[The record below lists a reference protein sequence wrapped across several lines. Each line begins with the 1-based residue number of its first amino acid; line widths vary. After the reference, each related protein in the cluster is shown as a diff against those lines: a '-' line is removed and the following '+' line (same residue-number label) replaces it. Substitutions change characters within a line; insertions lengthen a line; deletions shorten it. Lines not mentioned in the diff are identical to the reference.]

1 MALRIAMS
9 LLLLAPAAGRAA
21 EPPAVAVSI
30 PPLHG
35 LVAAVMQGVGAPALL
50 LRTGSPH
57 GYVLRP
63 SDARA
68 LAASRLV
75 FLVDPRF
82 ESFLSKPL
90 AALPA
95 ARVVTASTAPGIRLV
110 AARRGGRWEPDAH
123 DHSHDRDG
131 ERPHEAG
138 PETDF
143 HLWLAPAN
151 ARAIVARAA
160 AALSEADPANTARY
174 AANAK
179 ALAAR
184 IEALETGLR
193 ARLAPLRDKP
203 YIVFHD
209 AYRYFEDAFALSP
222 AGAVTVAPDRQPGIR
237 RLQQIRAAIA
247 QAGARCVFAEPQ
259 FEPALVHTIIDGTG
273 ARAGT
278 LDPLGARIPPGP
290 DAWFAL
296 MDGLAGSLE
305 SCLLPPG

>member
-1 MALRIAMS
+1 
-9 LLLLAPAAGRAA
+9 
-21 EPPAVAVSI
+21 VAVSI

-50 LRTGSPH
+50 LRQGSPH
-57 GYVLRP
+57 GYVMRP

-82 ESFLSKPL
+82 ESFLRKPL

-95 ARVVTASTAPGIRLV
+95 ARVVTASTAPGIRLT
-110 AARRGGRWEPDAH
+110 AARRGGRWEPEPH
-123 DHSHDRDG
+123 DHGHD
-131 ERPHEAG
+131 RPHEAG

-151 ARAIVARAA
+151 ARAIAAQAA
-160 AALSEADPANTARY
+160 AALSGADPANAARY

-184 IEALETGLR
+184 IEALETDLR

-209 AYRYFEDAFALSP
+209 AYHYFEDAFGLRP

-259 FEPALVHTIIDGTG
+259 FEPAVVGTIVEGTG

-290 DAWFAL
+290 EAWFAL

-305 SCLLPPG
+305 RCLLPPR